1 MIGCRDDFL
10 KNGARMGEVVAEN
23 AHLASSR
30 PCAELHRAIG
40 TRQLSM
46 IAIGGAIGTGL
57 FFASGS
63 AIAQAGPGG
72 ALLAYAV
79 MGFAVYCMM
88 QSLGEMATQLPI
100 PGSFEAYA
108 DRFVSSSLAFA
119 VGWNYW
125 FSWAITLA
133 AELVAGALIVQFWF
147 PHTNSTYWAMGFF
160 SVLLVLN
167 LLSVRAY
174 AEAEYWF
181 AGIKVV
187 TVIIF
192 LAVGALMIAGM
203 LGNQGSGF
211 ANWTL
216 VDRGSGHHAPFVG
229 GLTTVLTV
237 FLVAGFSFQGTE
249 GVGLAAAETAD
260 PEKNVPRAIRTVFWR
275 ILLFYI
281 GCIFVIGTLIA
292 FTDPNLLNAD
302 EGHIALSPFTM
313 IFGRLPRIGYA
324 AANVMNAVILSSV
337 LSCGNS
343 SMYVASRMLYA
354 MAHSGKAP
362 RLFGA
367 VNRHG
372 VPVLALC
379 ATGAVSALAF
389 FSTVVGDKK
398 IYQIFYN
405 ASGLSGFLIWLGIA
419 ICHLRFRKAWVAQG
433 RRVEDLKFRAKWFPF
448 GPWLSLVLFVIVV
461 FSANASVFQA
471 PVFSWFDFITGYL
484 MIPVVLLL
492 YFGHRLWY
500 KTRIVPL
507 ESCRFEVD

>member
-1 MIGCRDDFL
+1 MTASE
-10 KNGARMGEVVAEN
+10 AR
-23 AHLASSR
+23 
-30 PCAELHRAIG
+30 ELHRGIG

-46 IAIGGAIGTGL
+46 IAIGGAIGRGL
-57 FFASGS
+57 FFASGG

-72 ALLAYAV
+72 ALLAYAT
-79 MGFAVYCMM
+79 MGVAVYCMM

-108 DRFVSSSLAFA
+108 ERFVDPSLAFA

-147 PHTNSTYWAMGFF
+147 PHANSALWAMGFF
-160 SVLLVLN
+160 SVLLALN
-167 LLSVRAY
+167 LLSVKAY

-192 LAVGALMIAGM
+192 VAGGLLMITGM
-203 LGNQGSGF
+203 IGNHHIGF
-211 ANWTL
+211 QNWTL
-216 VDRGSGHHAPFVG
+216 SDPKTGTRAPFVG
-229 GLTTVLTV
+229 GLTGALAV

-260 PEKNVPRAIRTVFWR
+260 PSKNVPKAIRTVFWR

-281 GCIFVIGTLIA
+281 GSIFVVGTMIGY
-292 FTDPNLLNAD
+292 TDQNLLHGD
-302 EGHIALSPFTM
+302 ESHIAYSPFTM
-313 IFGRLPRIGYA
+313 VFQQLPRFGYYTS
-324 AANVMNAVILSSV
+324 NIMNAVILSSV

-354 MAHSGKAP
+354 MAHSRKAP
-362 RLFGA
+362 KLFGTL
-367 VNRHG
+367 NGRG
-372 VPVLALC
+372 VPVLALL
-379 ATGAVSALAF
+379 ATGSVSAMAF

-398 IYQIFYN
+398 IYQLLYN
-405 ASGLSGFLIWLGIA
+405 ASSLTGFLIWLGIA

-433 RRVEDLKFRAKWFPF
+433 RSLDDLKFKSKFFPY
-448 GPWLSLVLFVIVV
+448 GPWLAVILFVTVLFG
-461 FSANASVFQA
+461 ANIGVFQSA
-471 PVFSWFDFITGYL
+471 VFSWFDFITGYL
-484 MIPVVLLL
+484 MIPVFVTL
-492 YFGHRLWY
+492 YFGHKFWNHTKL
-500 KTRIVPL
+500 VPL
-507 ESCRFEVD
+507 KDCNFELKQSG